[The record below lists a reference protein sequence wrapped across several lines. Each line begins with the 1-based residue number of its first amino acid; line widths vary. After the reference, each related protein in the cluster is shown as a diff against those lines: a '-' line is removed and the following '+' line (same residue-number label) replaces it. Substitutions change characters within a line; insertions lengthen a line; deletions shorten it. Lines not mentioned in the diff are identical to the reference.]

1 MHRPFA
7 FLVVLIIGLASI
19 ASSQAEPAAGSASY
33 AGQDNRGI
41 ASLSEAD
48 IRTLE
53 TGGGWG
59 LAKPAELNGYPGPLH
74 LLELK
79 DRLPLSKHQF
89 EAVRAVYD
97 AMRTD
102 AIAAGARFL
111 KAERALDR
119 AFESG
124 EIDTAGLRRLIDRAA
139 ESRARLR
146 EIHLAA
152 HLEVFPLL
160 QPEQIARY
168 NALRGYATSHDG
180 AADHTHEHR
189 HRHGHGHGHGHA
201 SPAETD

>member
-7 FLVVLIIGLASI
+7 FLVLLIIGLAPITPSL
-19 ASSQAEPAAGSASY
+19 AEPVSGSASY
-33 AGQDNRGI
+33 AGQENRRI
-41 ASLSEAD
+41 TSLSEAD
-48 IRTLE
+48 IKTLE

-59 LAKPAELNGYPGPLH
+59 LAKPAELNGFPGPLH

-79 DRLPLSKHQF
+79 DRLPLSERQY
-89 EAVRAVYD
+89 EAVLAVYH

-102 AIAAGARFL
+102 AVAEGARFL
-111 KAERALDR
+111 KAERALDS
-119 AFESG
+119 AFERRD
-124 EIDTAGLRRLIDRAA
+124 IDAAKLRRLIDRAA

-152 HLEVFPLL
+152 HLDVFPLL

-168 NALRGYATSHDG
+168 NALRGYATTHDG
-180 AADHTHEHR
+180 AADHTHEHP
-189 HRHGHGHGHGHA
+189 HGHGHGHV